1 MDSHACMHF
10 GKRKEKRE
18 HAQQP
23 PSLNARLDTP
33 NSWKEKKKK
42 NEPIFF
48 LHEKSDKANSVK
60 KEKKPGSF
68 LSWKISHT

>member
-42 NEPIFF
+42 NEHIFF
-48 LHEKSDKANSVK
+48 LHENTQCLSGTEIDSDQQSTLI
-60 KEKKPGSF
+60 GQR
-68 LSWKISHT
+68 